1 MGNDVEILHMGY
13 LLIERGK
20 LVEMRCEQAEGVDLG
35 SDVSAKGQ
43 SLKSTQRTDGSLTRI

>member
-1 MGNDVEILHMGY
+1 MGDDVEILHMGY

-20 LVEMRCEQAEGVDLG
+20 LVEMCCEQAEGVNLG

>member
-1 MGNDVEILHMGY
+1 MGDDVEILHVGY

-20 LVEMRCEQAEGVDLG
+20 LMEMCREQAEGVNLG

-43 SLKSTQRTDGSLTRI
+43 SLKPTQRKDGSLTRI